1 VAPGC
6 PELQVDDRLQHIQA
20 GLPADVRLTSR
31 RHPLVGE
38 LVRVESA
45 HRWNGSIWLVVML
58 PDGHSGR
65 VRVEETEL
73 SGADPLGELVT
84 GTLSL
89 EGLRSLR
96 AHVARLK
103 DRLAADAS

>member
-1 VAPGC
+1 
-6 PELQVDDRLQHIQA
+6 VDDRLQHIQA
-20 GLPADVRLTSR
+20 ALPADVRLTSR
-31 RHPLVGE
+31 RHPLVGK

-45 HRWNGSIWLVVML
+45 HRWNGNIWLVVML
-58 PDGHSGR
+58 PDGHPGR

-73 SGADPLGELVT
+73 SGADPLGEMAT

>member
-1 VAPGC
+1 VA
-6 PELQVDDRLQHIQA
+6 ELQVDDRLQHIQA
-20 GLPADVRLTSR
+20 ALPADVRLTSR

-45 HRWNGSIWLVVML
+45 HRWNGNIWLVVML
-58 PDGHSGR
+58 PDGYSGR

-73 SGADPLGELVT
+73 SGADPLGELAT
-84 GTLSL
+84 NTLSL

-96 AHVARLK
+96 AHVERLK
-103 DRLAADAS
+103 DRLAARDAS